1 MKPFS
6 LAVIA
11 GTSEATDLIRMLPE
25 SWNITAFAATA
36 YGKTILEGLPCTVQV
51 GRLDAEGFRQA
62 LADADAVADA
72 SHPFAAEV
80 TRTVR
85 TVCRE
90 LKLPYFRLG
99 RPPVQYAYDQI
110 LRVQSKEEAVAH
122 LRKTAGNILLT
133 TGGNTLAFYE
143 QAVPDFAVRGYARI
157 LDTPDSRQMTAGSQA
172 HLILQCRRFLRSER
186 WNCCKVSDC
195 RAGF

>member
-62 LADADAVADA
+62 LAELTIDLADIYQEVLQTIR
-72 SHPFAAEV
+72 AE
-80 TRTVR
+80 
-85 TVCRE
+85 
-90 LKLPYFRLG
+90 L
-99 RPPVQYAYDQI
+99 
-110 LRVQSKEEAVAH
+110 
-122 LRKTAGNILLT
+122 
-133 TGGNTLAFYE
+133 
-143 QAVPDFAVRGYARI
+143 
-157 LDTPDSRQMTAGSQA
+157 
-172 HLILQCRRFLRSER
+172 
-186 WNCCKVSDC
+186 
-195 RAGF
+195 